1 MSILWIHCVLVSLI
15 LPKEAWGD
23 EVPPFSSLLLHL
35 FLASLSLSLS
45 VRFVEILELVSKNP
59 NSSVQFRLSVAKE
72 IIFFVDQ
79 RASLLLD
86 KSEELDFLA
95 WCCHSQTVSCRE
107 LTFSH
112 WSILF
117 WDVARRLVEDQWRY
131 LLQESDGP
139 AATPKSHVHA
149 FYDNGS
155 HSPLQTLV
163 AEEQLFRDGA

>member
-15 LPKEAWGD
+15 LPKEAWGTKSLHS
-23 EVPPFSSLLLHL
+23 PPCSCTCSCF
-35 FLASLSLSLS
+35 SLS
-45 VRFVEILELVSKNP
+45 VFVCPFRWNSWACVEESEFVSAIP
-59 NSSVQFRLSVAKE
+59 SSVAKE